1 LGTYLTLPEEIEKE
15 IVILKTFVCEQV
27 SNLTNKVSN
36 EVALTAI
43 VDTSTVVGNVAAVE
57 VAQGI
62 LKGSITIPLTSCL
75 TGLD

>member
-27 SNLTNKVSN
+27 SNLTNKMSN
-36 EVALTAI
+36 EVALTVI
-43 VDTSTVVGNVAAVE
+43 VVTTTVVGNVAAVE

-62 LKGSITIPLTSCL
+62 LKGEVSLYH
-75 TGLD
+75 

>member
-36 EVALTAI
+36 ELALRAI

-57 VAQGI
+57 VA
-62 LKGSITIPLTSCL
+62 TSMVDGCREY
-75 TGLD
+75 

>member
-36 EVALTAI
+36 ELALRAI

-62 LKGSITIPLTSCL
+62 LKGEVLL
-75 TGLD
+75 YH

>member
-1 LGTYLTLPEEIEKE
+1 MGTYLTLPEEIEKE

-36 EVALTAI
+36 ELALRAI

-62 LKGSITIPLTSCL
+62 LKGEVLL
-75 TGLD
+75 YH

>member
-27 SNLTNKVSN
+27 NNLTNKVSN
-36 EVALTAI
+36 EVAQTAI
-43 VDTSTVVGNVAAVE
+43 VVTSTVVGNVAAIE

-62 LKGSITIPLTSCL
+62 LKGEVSLYH
-75 TGLD
+75 